1 MTGTLKARVG
11 SAWVP
16 ILGAGQ
22 EAANLA
28 RWNTAWGRVGQ
39 SAVKATTLPAGAPQ
53 LACTDPL
60 TVTLTSGRRY
70 RIKVVFRAI
79 ACSNKN
85 GSASFAL
92 FDGGFNTGLFDG
104 WISVANN
111 YGGGTIENFYDGDG
125 ITHVY
130 DVRGNGQSTDTT
142 SPMVISAGAGS
153 IFYVEDVGPTALASV
168 APPTAGPRVVASGNA
183 LGIVAMGSLFQPNP
197 VIAINTYGNVT
208 QDMSVFWAVGRRYRV
223 ALSVRATSNSVY
235 PSSFM
240 CRLSLNVGS
249 PTIEKWRSP
258 STSYEGGEF
267 EWIFDG
273 DGIQHSLTCQ
283 MQSQQ
288 GTLTVYTDYSGWF
301 YCEDIG
307 PNSSPALPIPET
319 PPAWTPLTL
328 QSGWTAIAG
337 EVPSYRKI
345 GDVVS
350 LRGSALI
357 TGPYQVGYPLTTLP
371 AGFRPGRNYFRM
383 ALPTL
388 KANVGG
394 CYFIR
399 AHINGSDGTML
410 LNEYTNADQ
419 SNPQTTLDN
428 IQYSVTP

>member
-70 RIKVVFRAI
+70 RIKVVFRAM
-79 ACSNKN
+79 ACGNKN
-85 GSASFAL
+85 GSASFGL

-153 IFYVEDVGPTALASV
+153 ILYVEDVGPTVLASV

-183 LGIVAMGSLFQPNP
+183 LGIVAMGALNTPNP
-197 VIAINTYGNVT
+197 VIAQNTYGNVT

-223 ALSVRATSNSVY
+223 VLSVRATSNAAY

-240 CRLSLNVGS
+240 CRLSLNPGS
-249 PTIEKWRSP
+249 PTTEKWRSP

-267 EWIFDG
+267 TWVYDG
-273 DGIQHSLTCQ
+273 DGTTHVLSCQ
-283 MQSQQ
+283 MSSQQ
-288 GTLTVYTDYSGWF
+288 GVLTVYTDYTGWF

-307 PNSSPALPIPET
+307 PNMSPALPIPET
-319 PPAWTPLTL
+319 PPAWTALTPL
-328 QSGWTAIAG
+328 QSGWVATTETPG
-337 EVPSYRKI
+337 YRKI
-345 GDVVS
+345 GDIVS
-350 LRGSALI
+350 LRGCATI
-357 TGPYQVGYPLTTLP
+357 TGPYSPNYPFATLP
-371 AGFRPGRNYFRM
+371 VGFRPPRLVRANFP
-383 ALPTL
+383 AH
-388 KANVGG
+388 KSNVGG
-394 CYFIR
+394 AWMIR
-399 AHINGSDGTML
+399 ASIMPDGSIAL
-410 LNEYTNADQ
+410 SEYSNTADQ
-419 SNPQTTLDN
+419 ANPNISLDN
-428 IQYSVTP
+428 YQFSTTA